1 MRLRLPP
8 LIVALAFTLAPVA
21 HAGIAPRIVGGAP
34 SAAGAHPFMA
44 ALVVPGF
51 ANDADGTFCGAT
63 VIAPYAFLTAAHCIV
78 QPSQTL
84 DPSGLIVVTGK
95 TDLFLAGGQHLAV
108 RKLVTHPGFGS
119 PAALSNDLAVVL
131 TTTPTTSAA
140 IARDT
145 VTPVAGD
152 SGTALGWGATDVSP
166 ALPLTFP
173 AKLQEATLPIQTAGK
188 CVDPGVICA
197 GLTTPNICIG
207 DSGGPLLVTRGG
219 VTRQA
224 GIASSIL
231 TASATTPQCG
241 IDLSSSQFMNVS
253 LYTAWIDA
261 QLAPAVS
268 GVAVSA
274 AAGGKLHV
282 AWQRT
287 PGGAEPSVVVATSD
301 GTSRSAPT
309 GSTSL
314 DIAGLPL
321 RTALSATVSVTNAWG
336 TAKAA
341 SAGTATLVGAPSI
354 SNLAATAAKIAG
366 QVATNGVASSVKA
379 EYGLDAAHL
388 TTTAATSLPDAAAS
402 APVSFPL
409 AALAAGRTYRARLI
423 AQNAAGTTVSPWVAF
438 TTPATRPVSTAKPKI
453 SGRPRVGRT
462 LTCAPGTW
470 KAAPAPSYSF
480 AWRIGGKVSRTQ
492 KKSTLKLAKSML
504 AKSISCVV
512 TAKNPAASVT
522 VRSAAVTVRRR

>member
-1 MRLRLPP
+1 MRLRLTP

-34 SAAGAHPFMA
+34 SAAGDHPFMA

-51 ANDADGTFCGAT
+51 PNDAAGSFCGAT

-84 DPSGLIVVTGK
+84 APSGLIVVTGK
-95 TDLFLAGGQHLAV
+95 TDLLLAGGQHLAV

-119 PAALSNDLAVVL
+119 QPTLRNDLAVVL

-152 SGTALGWGATDVSP
+152 SGTALGWGTTDVSP

-173 AKLQEATLPIQTAGK
+173 PKLQEATLPIQKAGT

-231 TASATTPQCG
+231 TASATTQCG
-241 IDLSSSQFMNVS
+241 TASSQFMNVS

-423 AQNAAGTTVSPWVAF
+423 AKAVAAAV
-438 TTPATRPVSTAKPKI
+438 R
-453 SGRPRVGRT
+453 RPRSKCRKV
-462 LTCAPGTW
+462 
-470 KAAPAPSYSF
+470 APSSN
-480 AWRIGGKVSRTQ
+480 V
-492 KKSTLKLAKSML
+492 
-504 AKSISCVV
+504 
-512 TAKNPAASVT
+512 
-522 VRSAAVTVRRR
+522 